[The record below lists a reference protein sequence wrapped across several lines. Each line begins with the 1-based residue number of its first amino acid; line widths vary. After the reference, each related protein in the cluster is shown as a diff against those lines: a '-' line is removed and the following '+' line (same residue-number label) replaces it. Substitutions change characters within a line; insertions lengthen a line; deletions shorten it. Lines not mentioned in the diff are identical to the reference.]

1 MSHRTAGWL
10 AWSLWAVCVLLIGL
24 AFLLDFV
31 TRTVPVPPGTRASL
45 GFTIPMAV
53 LSLASPT
60 VGALIASRL
69 PTNPIGWIFCS
80 VGLLYA
86 AHRFTMAYADYGVGL
101 LYAAQGF
108 TRANADYALLENIAL
123 PLGVY
128 AAWFSWWVW
137 FTQPLVI
144 VFLMLLFPDGR
155 LVSRR
160 WRVVAWVALC
170 GAALAAL
177 GDAVF
182 LEDWSNHPYVLN
194 PFRTMA
200 LSGGGFTT
208 YQTISAAGLLGYTL
222 LVASTLAALFSL
234 ILRLYRTW
242 GDERQQ
248 IKWFLFAAVP
258 AALCLIPILLQYIV
272 DRFTEAFLSTTVQMS
287 SDVYQM
293 YLSHVLMSW
302 DVYRYLPHVSLFSL
316 LAISVCTYIAILKY
330 RLYDIDV
337 VINRTLVYGSLSAIL
352 VGLYFVG
359 VVLLQRLFVLLTG
372 QRSTLAVVA
381 STLLIAALFTPLRR
395 RIQSFIDRHFYRRK
409 YDARKTLEDF
419 SAQLRNETDLEALSE
434 DLVGVVRETMQPAHV
449 SLWLRPDTPRKGQQA
464 V

>member
-31 TRTVPVPPGTRASL
+31 TRTVPVPLGTRASL

-86 AHRFTMAYADYGVGL
+86 AQGFTMAYADY
-101 LYAAQGF
+101 
-108 TRANADYALLENIAL
+108 ALLENRAL
-123 PLGVY
+123 PLEVY
-128 AAWFSWWVW
+128 AAWFSSWIW
-137 FTQPLVI
+137 FTQPLGL

-155 LVSRR
+155 LASRR

-170 GAALAAL
+170 GTALAAL
-177 GDAVF
+177 GDAVIP
-182 LEDWSNHPYVLN
+182 EYWSYHPHVLN
-194 PFRTMA
+194 PFRTMV
-200 LSGGGFTT
+200 LNGSGFTT

-222 LVASTLAALFSL
+222 LVASNLAALFSL

-258 AALCLIPILLQYIV
+258 AALCLSPTLLQYIV
-272 DRFTEAFLSTTVQMS
+272 DRFTEEFLSATVQI
-287 SDVYQM
+287 
-293 YLSHVLMSW
+293 MSW
-302 DVYRYLPHVSLFSL
+302 DVYGYLFHVSLFGL
-316 LAISVCTYIAILKY
+316 LAVSVCTYIAILKY

-337 VINRTLVYGSLSAIL
+337 IINRTLVYGSLTATL
-352 VGLYFVG
+352 VGLYVG
-359 VVLLQRLFVLLTG
+359 GILLLQSVFVVLTG
-372 QRSTLAVVA
+372 EKSTLAVVA
-381 STLLIAALFTPLRR
+381 STLLIAALFNPLRQ
-395 RIQSFIDRHFYRRK
+395 RIQSFIDRRFYRRK
-409 YDARKTLEDF
+409 YDARKTLEAF
-419 SAQLRNETDLEALSE
+419 SSKLRDETDLNALSE
-434 DLVGVVRETMQPAHV
+434 DLTSVVRETMQPAHV
-449 SLWLRPDTPRKGQQA
+449 SLWLRPETAPKGEQA
-464 V
+464 D